1 MATKIL
7 DLPEEEFML
16 PGNRACAGCSV
27 GIAFRHITKA
37 LEGNCMFTV
46 PASCL
51 TVLGGMYPSSSVN
64 VPWMNVVFPST
75 GAAASGLAAG
85 LKAMGREDITVVA
98 MAGDGGT
105 ADIGIQA
112 LSGAAERNANIL
124 YICYDNEAYMNTGT
138 QRSGL
143 TPLGART
150 TTTPTLGK
158 QQNPKDLPR
167 IMEAHG
173 IPYIATVCPS
183 YPTDLYDKV
192 QKAAKIYGTRY
203 MHLCAPCPAGWQFP
217 TKDTVTLG
225 QLAVETG
232 AFVLYEIENG
242 VFHLTGRSKRM
253 ARQGELRPLREYIT
267 LQGRFKGMSEETLEQ
282 VQQWVNHRWQDYL
295 ARDAASNHTTE

>member
-1 MATKIL
+1 
-7 DLPEEEFML
+7 ML

-37 LEGNCMFTV
+37 LEGNCVFTV

-51 TVLGGMYPSSSVN
+51 TVLGGMYPTSSVT

-85 LKAMGREDITVVA
+85 LKATGREDLTVVA

-112 LSGAAERNANIL
+112 LSGAAERNANFI

-138 QRSGL
+138 QRSGA

-158 QQNPKDLPR
+158 QQNQKDMTR

-173 IPYIATVCPS
+173 IPYIATACPS

-192 QKAAKIYGTRY
+192 RRAREIYGTRY
-203 MHLCAPCPAGWQFP
+203 IHLAAPCPSGWQYP
-217 TKDTVTLG
+217 PKDTVTMG

-232 AFVLYEIENG
+232 CVVLFEIDGG
-242 VFHLTGRSKRM
+242 VFRLTGRSRRL
-253 ARQGELRPLREYIT
+253 AQQGKPLTPLSDYVQR
-267 LQGRFKGMSEETLEQ
+267 QGRFRGITDETLATL
-282 VQQWVNHRWQDYL
+282 QQWLTARWEEYCR
-295 ARDAASNHTTE
+295 RDDSLTKPAPKQEAQ